1 MSASHP
7 VLMAVAVGALL
18 LLLFAVVSL
27 GVLRLSLR
35 V

>member
-1 MSASHP
+1 MSACRP
-7 VLMAVAVGALL
+7 VLMAVAGGVL

-27 GVLRLSLR
+27 GVLRLSLH